1 MSTDRR
7 EMLDIV
13 CRTAVVAGEAILKI
27 YAEEFDVRHKTDKT
41 PVTEADLA
49 AERIIVDRLMSA
61 FPDIPCIAEELCE
74 SEGVPPCCDRFW
86 AIDPLDGTREF
97 IARNGEFAVLI
108 ALVQEGR
115 PVLGVVHGPAVRLTY
130 AACGPGTATRWR
142 NGGRPEPI
150 HARAP
155 ADGLVVVHSRSHE
168 NSRRL
173 AEFLQDYPVQA
184 RKSCGSALKFGVIAA
199 GEADLAAERIIVE
212 RLLAAFPDIP
222 CVAEE
227 LCEAEGTPPS
237 CDRFWA
243 IDPLDGTREFVAG
256 NGEFAV
262 LIALVEDGRPV
273 LGVVHGPVVGLT
285 YAACGPGTATRRR
298 NGGQPEP
305 IQARSPADGLVVVHS
320 RSHEN
325 SRRLAEFL
333 VDYPVRE
340 RKSCGSALKFGVIA
354 AGEADLYPRFG
365 TTMEWDTA
373 AGQAIL
379 EAAGGRVE
387 TLAGVPLA
395 YGKPGFK
402 NDGFLAWGRCGS
414 TVLP

>member
-1 MSTDRR
+1 VGRDPRRGREEGGVSADRQ
-7 EMLDIV
+7 EMLEIV
-13 CRTAVVAGEAILKI
+13 RQTAVLAGEAILKV

-74 SEGVPPCCDRFW
+74 SEGMPPCCDRFW

-97 IARNGEFAVLI
+97 VARNGEFSVLI
-108 ALVQEGR
+108 ALVEEGR
-115 PVLGVVHGPAVRLTY
+115 PVLGVVHGPA
-130 AACGPGTATRWR
+130 
-142 NGGRPEPI
+142 
-150 HARAP
+150 
-155 ADGLVVVHSRSHE
+155 
-168 NSRRL
+168 
-173 AEFLQDYPVQA
+173 
-184 RKSCGSALKFGVIAA
+184 
-199 GEADLAAERIIVE
+199 
-212 RLLAAFPDIP
+212 
-222 CVAEE
+222 
-227 LCEAEGTPPS
+227 
-237 CDRFWA
+237 
-243 IDPLDGTREFVAG
+243 
-256 NGEFAV
+256 
-262 LIALVEDGRPV
+262 
-273 LGVVHGPVVGLT
+273 VGLT

-298 NGGQPEP
+298 RGGAPEL
-305 IQARSPADGLVVVHS
+305 IHARSPADGLVVVHS

-333 VDYPVRE
+333 ACYPVRE

-354 AGEADLYPRFG
+354 AGEGDLYPRFG

-387 TLAGVPLA
+387 TFAGAPLA

-402 NDGFLAWGRCGS
+402 NDGFLAWGRRA
-414 TVLP
+414 